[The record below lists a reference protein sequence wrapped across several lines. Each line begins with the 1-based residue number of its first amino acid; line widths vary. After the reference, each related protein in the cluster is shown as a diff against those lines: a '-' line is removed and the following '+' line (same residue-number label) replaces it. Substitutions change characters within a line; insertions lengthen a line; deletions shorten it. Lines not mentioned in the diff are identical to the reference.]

1 MWQGPVQPV
10 LIDNRPGASGKPEVP
25 TADELGMPA
34 PDGTG
39 WNGFVVPAGT
49 PSDVIER
56 LNREIVAA
64 AQAKHYMDWVTQI
77 GAEVIA
83 DTPAAFGHFIE
94 AELERWAKVAKRA
107 GVRVD

>member
-1 MWQGPVQPV
+1 
-10 LIDNRPGASGKPEVP
+10 
-25 TADELGMPA
+25 MPA
-34 PDGTG
+34 PNGTG
-39 WNGFVVPAGT
+39 LYGFVVPAGT

-64 AQAKHYMDWVTQI
+64 ARAKDYMDWVTQI

-83 DTPAAFGHFIE
+83 DTPTAFGRFIE